1 MGIKIIKVFMNQL
14 INDDMNY
21 TNYSFLLFSSFFTY
35 IKIS

>member
-21 TNYSFLLFSSFFTY
+21 TNHSFLLFSSFFTY